1 MTANQCDI
9 GLIGLA
15 VMGENLVLNMESKG
29 FSVAVFNRTTEVTDK
44 FAAGR
49 AKGKNI
55 QPTRTMEEFVGA
67 LKKPRKAMI
76 MVKAGG
82 PVDAVIGQLA
92 PLLDKGDVIV
102 DGGNSLF
109 TDTQRRCKDL
119 EGRGIHFVGCGVSGG
134 EEGALK
140 GPSLMPG
147 GPRESWE
154 IIAPIFRKIAAQ
166 VDGEPCC
173 RYMGPDGA
181 GHYVKMVHN
190 GIEYGDMQLI
200 CEAYAIMKNVL
211 GMEAPELAEIFTEW
225 NKGELDSYLID
236 ITSQIFRK
244 IDPETGK
251 PLVDVILDK
260 AGQKGTGMWTLQS
273 AIAQSVVISTI
284 NAAVEAR
291 VISSRKDERVAASK
305 ILPQPKPEKFT
316 GDRKKLID
324 AVGNALYASKIV
336 SYAQGMELLGAAS
349 KQYDWN
355 LNFGDIATI
364 WRGGC
369 IIRAKFLNRIVDAYA
384 RNPPMR
390 AIPHCTISC
399 SIPILPTSSGIRRTT
414 GGSPSPPQSSKA
426 SRCRR
431 FLRRWLTSIAIARR
445 VCHRTCC
452 KRNATSLARTLTSG
466 SIKRAFFTPN
476 GSNPT
481 TSRSK
486 NLLGR
491 KNRRRVT
498 PASSHSSVEAANR
511 HSGSESAAVLG
522 YPVSGV
528 T

>member
-29 FSVAVFNRTTEVTDK
+29 FSVAVFNRTTDVTDK
-44 FAAGR
+44 FAAAR

-55 QPTRTMEEFVGA
+55 QPTRSMEEFVGA

-119 EGRGIHFVGCGVSGG
+119 EGKGIHFVGCGVSGG

-211 GMEAPELAEIFTEW
+211 GMEAPELGEIFTEW
-225 NKGELDSYLID
+225 NKGELDSYLIE

-305 ILPQPKPEKFT
+305 ILPQPKPKKFS

-324 AVGNALYASKIV
+324 AVRNALYASKIV

-349 KQYDWN
+349 KQYNWN

-369 IIRAKFLNRIVDAYA
+369 IIRAKFLNCIVDAYKRDPA
-384 RNPPMR
+384 LHNLLLDSYFTDIVKNTQDNWR
-390 AIPHCTISC
+390 
-399 SIPILPTSSGIRRTT
+399 
-414 GGSPSPPQSSKA
+414 
-426 SRCRR
+426 
-431 FLRRWLTSIAIARR
+431 IAVAAA
-445 VCHRTCC
+445 VEYGV
-452 KRNATSLARTLTSG
+452 AVPAFSASLAYFDSY
-466 SIKRAFFTPN
+466 
-476 GSNPT
+476 
-481 TSRSK
+481 RSARLPS
-486 NLLGR
+486 NLLQAQRDFFGAHTYE
-491 KNRRRVT
+491 RVDKPGVFHT
-498 PASSHSSVEAANR
+498 EWI
-511 HSGSESAAVLG
+511 ESDHK
-522 YPVSGV
+522 PVQKKAEPKPHDPHQGGE
-528 T
+528 

>member
-29 FSVAVFNRTTEVTDK
+29 FSVAVFNRTTEVTEK

-119 EGRGIHFVGCGVSGG
+119 EGKGIHFVGCGVSGG

-211 GMEAPELAEIFTEW
+211 GMETPELAEIFTEW

-244 IDPETGK
+244 IDPETGR

-305 ILPQPKPEKFT
+305 ILPQPQPKKFT
-316 GDRKKLID
+316 GDRKKLVD
-324 AVGNALYASKIV
+324 AVRNALYASKIV

-349 KQYDWN
+349 KQYNWN

-369 IIRAKFLNRIVDAYA
+369 IIRAKFLNRIVDAYK
-384 RNPPMR
+384 RD
-390 AIPHCTISC
+390 
-399 SIPILPTSSGIRRTT
+399 PTLHNLLLDSYFTDIIKNAQDNWR
-414 GGSPSPPQSSKA
+414 
-426 SRCRR
+426 
-431 FLRRWLTSIAIARR
+431 IAVAAA
-445 VCHRTCC
+445 VEQGV
-452 KRNATSLARTLTSG
+452 AVPAFSASLAYFDSY
-466 SIKRAFFTPN
+466 
-476 GSNPT
+476 
-481 TSRSK
+481 RSARLPS
-486 NLLGR
+486 NLLQAQRDFFGAHTYE
-491 KNRRRVT
+491 RVDKPGVFHT
-498 PASSHSSVEAANR
+498 EWMESDQKPAQKKAEPK
-511 HSGSESAAVLG
+511 ESAPRHTG
-522 YPVSGV
+522 E
-528 T
+528 

>member
-1 MTANQCDI
+1 MTALLRAAFKRRPKMTSNQCDI

-29 FSVAVFNRTTEVTDK
+29 FSVAAFNRTTEVTEK

-55 QPTRTMEEFVGA
+55 QPTKTIEEFVGA
-67 LKKPRKAMI
+67 LKRPRKAMI
-76 MVKAGG
+76 MVKAGA
-82 PVDAVIGQLA
+82 PVDAVIGELV
-92 PLLDKGDVIV
+92 PLLEKGDVII

-119 EGRGIHFVGCGVSGG
+119 EGRGIHFIGCGVSGG

-147 GPRESWE
+147 GSRESWE

-200 CEAYAIMKNVL
+200 CEAYAILKDVVSMNVK
-211 GMEAPELAEIFTEW
+211 ELAETFTEW

-273 AIAQSVVISTI
+273 AIQQSVVISTI

-305 ILPQPKPEKFT
+305 ILPQPKPKTFE
-316 GDRKKLID
+316 GDRKQLID
-324 AVGNALYASKIV
+324 AVRNALYASKIV

-349 KQYDWN
+349 KQYNWN

-369 IIRAKFLNRIVDAYA
+369 IIRAKFLNRIVEAYG
-384 RNPPMR
+384 RNPALHNLLLDSYFTDIIFKTQENWR
-390 AIPHCTISC
+390 IAAATAIQHGVAVPAFS
-399 SIPILPTSSGIRRTT
+399 
-414 GGSPSPPQSSKA
+414 A
-426 SRCRR
+426 
-431 FLRRWLTSIAIARR
+431 
-445 VCHRTCC
+445 
-452 KRNATSLARTLTSG
+452 SLAYFDSY
-466 SIKRAFFTPN
+466 
-476 GSNPT
+476 
-481 TSRSK
+481 RSARLPS
-486 NLLGR
+486 NLLQAQRDFFGAHTYER
-491 KNRRRVT
+491 IDKPGVFHT
-498 PASSHSSVEAANR
+498 EWIESDHKPVGKSAEPKESSQRHAA
-511 HSGSESAAVLG
+511 E
-522 YPVSGV
+522 
-528 T
+528 

>member
-1 MTANQCDI
+1 MSTNQCDI

-29 FSVAVFNRTTEVTDK
+29 FSVAIFNRTTEVTEK
-44 FAAGR
+44 FAATR

-55 QPTRTMEEFVGA
+55 RPTKTIEELIGA
-67 LKKPRKAMI
+67 LKRPRKIMI
-76 MVKAGG
+76 MIKAGN
-82 PVDAVIGQLA
+82 PVDQVIGEVA
-92 PLLDKGDVIV
+92 PLLDKGDVII

-109 TDTQRRCKDL
+109 TDTQRRGKDL
-119 EGRGIHFVGCGVSGG
+119 EGKGIHYVGCGVSGG

-200 CEAYAIMKNVL
+200 CEAYAIMKDGL
-211 GMEAPELAEIFTEW
+211 GMQAPELADIFTEW
-225 NKGELDSYLID
+225 NKGELDSYLIQ

-244 IDPETGK
+244 IDPDTGK

-273 AIAQSVVISTI
+273 AIQQSVVISTI

-305 ILPQPKPEKFT
+305 ILPQPKPKKFE
-316 GDRKKLID
+316 GDRKQLIA
-324 AVGNALYASKIV
+324 AVRNALYASKIV

-349 KQYDWN
+349 KQYNWN

-369 IIRAKFLNRIVDAYA
+369 IIRAAFLNYIVDAYKRDPA
-384 RNPPMR
+384 LHNLLLDSYFTD
-390 AIPHCTISC
+390 I
-399 SIPILPTSSGIRRTT
+399 
-414 GGSPSPPQSSKA
+414 
-426 SRCRR
+426 
-431 FLRRWLTSIAIARR
+431 IAKTQDNWRIA
-445 VCHRTCC
+445 VST
-452 KRNATSLARTLTSG
+452 AVQYGVAVPAFSASLAYFDSY
-466 SIKRAFFTPN
+466 
-476 GSNPT
+476 
-481 TSRSK
+481 RSARLPS
-486 NLLGR
+486 NLLQAQRDFFGAHTYER
-491 KNRRRVT
+491 VDKPGVFHTEWIESDHNPVQKSAEPKESERRH
-498 PASSHSSVEAANR
+498 AGE
-511 HSGSESAAVLG
+511 
-522 YPVSGV
+522 
-528 T
+528 